1 MNLLQNVVRVYQGKI
16 NPRTQ
21 RVTNWGEATI
31 EFSSSFAIN
40 IQNKIASEVSKV
52 SFNHVKYKRNDMGA
66 DTLISMSGSDID
78 EVLNWKPKG
87 KLNSIQFWIDVT
99 KALMVQKKITLVPI
113 YNTRTGELLD
123 LRFPNDTDKELSE
136 SETVNLISPFYLN
149 NDTSILD
156 KALGAIV
163 SKLDQGKI
171 RALYKVNANLDLD
184 FVQEYKDKV
193 NATIKSLSEG
203 ATYNGIAPIDAK
215 GEVIE
220 LKKDY
225 SVLNKEEIDLIKSE
239 LLGAFFMN
247 EDILN
252 GTASQ
257 EQQMYFYNSTII
269 PLLVQLEKELTYKL
283 LTTNTR
289 KVSPQ
294 NIYYQR
300 IIVDNQLFKF
310 ATLKE
315 LIDLYHENTQA
326 PIFTINELRIK
337 MGEQPIEKG
346 DKYFTNKNAVIVDSF
361 DDLKEQQQAEAK
373 TEVVVKEP
381 DDEQIKEETEKG
393 TDETS

>member
-1 MNLLQNVVRVYQGKI
+1 MNLLQNVVKVYQGKI

-52 SFNHVKYKRNDMGA
+52 SFNHVKYKRNDNGA
-66 DTLISMSGSDID
+66 DTLISMAGSDID

-87 KLNSIQFWIDVT
+87 KLNSLQFWTDVT
-99 KALMVQKKITLVPI
+99 KALMLQKKITLVPV
-113 YNTRTGELLD
+113 YDMRTGELLD

-136 SETVNLISPFYLN
+136 DETVNLISPFYLN

-156 KALGAIV
+156 RALGAIV
-163 SKLDQGKI
+163 RKLDQGKI

-193 NATIKSLSEG
+193 NATIKSLSDS

-361 DDLKEQQQAEAK
+361 DDLKERQETETKTVVKK
-373 TEVVVKEP
+373 TE
-381 DDEQIKEETEKG
+381 DEQIEDETEKG

>member
-21 RVTNWGEATI
+21 RVNNWGEATI

-40 IQNKIASEVSKV
+40 IQNKIASEVAKV

-87 KLNSIQFWIDVT
+87 KLNSIQFWTDVT

-113 YNTRTGELLD
+113 YNTRTAELID
-123 LRFPNDTDKELSE
+123 LRFPNDTDKDLSE
-136 SETVNLISPFYLN
+136 QETVNLVSPFYLN

-361 DDLKEQQQAEAK
+361 DDLKEQQN
-373 TEVVVKEP
+373 
-381 DDEQIKEETEKG
+381 EQIKDETEKG

>member
-16 NPRTQ
+16 NPKTQ
-21 RVTNWGEATI
+21 RVNNWGEATI

-40 IQNKIASEVSKV
+40 IQNKIASEVAKV

-87 KLNSIQFWIDVT
+87 KLNSIQFWTDVT
-99 KALMVQKKITLVPI
+99 KALMVQKKITLVPV
-113 YNTRTGELLD
+113 YNTRTAELID

-136 SETVNLISPFYLN
+136 DETVNLISPFYLN

-269 PLLVQLEKELTYKL
+269 PLLIQLEKELTYKL

-361 DDLKEQQQAEAK
+361 DDLKERQETETKTVVKK
-373 TEVVVKEP
+373 TE
-381 DDEQIKEETEKG
+381 DEQIEDETEKG